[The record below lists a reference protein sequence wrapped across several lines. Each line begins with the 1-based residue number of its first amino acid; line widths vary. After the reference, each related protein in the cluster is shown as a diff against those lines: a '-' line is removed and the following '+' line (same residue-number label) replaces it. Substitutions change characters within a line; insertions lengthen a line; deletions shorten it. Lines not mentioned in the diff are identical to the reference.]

1 MSMVYPH
8 IELAAY
14 CDLGLQHG
22 FWLWFSSLCLGVVA
36 AAVVVS
42 IVCPLHTL
50 HLVASSGRCMGFDC
64 GSPSFSAGSLFMFKG
79 CCKGFDYGLTSQ

>member
-22 FWLWFSSLCLGVVA
+22 FWLWFSFLCLGVVA

-50 HLVASSGRCMGFDC
+50 HLVAVAWVLTVVRH
-64 GSPSFSAGSLFMFKG
+64 PSQLAACL
-79 CCKGFDYGLTSQ
+79 CLRVVARVLTMV

>member
-8 IELAAY
+8 VELAAY

-22 FWLWFSSLCLGVVA
+22 FWLWFSFLCLGVVA

-42 IVCPLHTL
+42 IVCMSRNILCILL
-50 HLVASSGRCMGFDC
+50 HLVAVAWVLTVVCH
-64 GSPSFSAGSLFMFKG
+64 PSQLAACL
-79 CCKGFDYGLTSQ
+79 CLRVVARVLTMV